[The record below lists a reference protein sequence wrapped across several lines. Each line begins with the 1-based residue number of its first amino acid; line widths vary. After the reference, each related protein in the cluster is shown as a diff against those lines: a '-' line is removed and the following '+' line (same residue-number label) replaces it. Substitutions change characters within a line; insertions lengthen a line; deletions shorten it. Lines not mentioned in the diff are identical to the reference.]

1 MTMGNL
7 NPGLATQTN
16 GAAITPANNSAA
28 NVLSLFSNQESFA
41 MAGDFRPVRY
51 TVDKTGFVSK
61 DGDRQPE
68 FTGVI
73 LAIRK
78 TRAHLITDP
87 SGQVVVECRL
97 VKIDPVNGDKG
108 QDMNNQIRACATC
121 PYNNW
126 RSAQQGEGKACREKR
141 LILFLPDGWQLP
153 ITITAP
159 PTSIRDVDSF
169 TSRMWTQRKALPT
182 QRVRLRVHQRT
193 KAGITYGVIG
203 IEELGPLTE
212 RELEDLAARVTV
224 VQTFLKD
231 WMEKQT
237 AQLSEEEAQADDNT
251 DENNGTAPIQTPG
264 PNAPQSGNPG
274 IANDLF

>member
-1 MTMGNL
+1 MIMGNEHV
-7 NPGLATQTN
+7 GQATPQTN
-16 GAAITPANNSAA
+16 GAAIIPSSNSAS
-28 NVLSLFSNQESFA
+28 NVLSLFTNQDFA
-41 MAGDFRPVRY
+41 IAGDFRPVRY

-78 TRAHLITDP
+78 TRAHLITDS

-97 VKIDPVNGDKG
+97 VKIDPVHGDKG
-108 QDMNNQIRACATC
+108 QDMNNNIRACATC

-169 TSRMWTQRKALPT
+169 TSRMWTQRKPLPT
-182 QRVRLRVHQRT
+182 QRVRLRVHQRS

-203 IEELGPLTE
+203 IEELGPLSE
-212 RELEDLAARVTV
+212 RELEDLASRVTV

-237 AQLSEEEAQADDNT
+237 AQLSEEEAQADDT
-251 DENNGTAPIQTPG
+251 DQDNGEAPAPTPN
-264 PNAPQSGNPG
+264 PNAPQSGSPG
-274 IANDLF
+274 ITNDLF